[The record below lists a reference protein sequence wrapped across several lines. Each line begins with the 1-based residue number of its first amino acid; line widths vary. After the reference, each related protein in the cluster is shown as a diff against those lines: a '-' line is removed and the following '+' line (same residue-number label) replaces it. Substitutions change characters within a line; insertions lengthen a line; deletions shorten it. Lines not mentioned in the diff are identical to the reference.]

1 MAKVKLTK
9 TELKKQRVALKQYT
23 RFLPTLQLKKQQLQL
38 EMRLCLERIEENEKQ
53 EEASKQALA
62 SWSALFGD
70 NAVTDRVAAVLKVK
84 QIRTSEMN
92 IAGVEVPVYEGV
104 DFQTIPY
111 DFFVEEPYLDDAVE
125 AIRKIVE
132 IQSQREIIRRQYACI
147 AQELRVT
154 TQRVNLFEKVK
165 IPETKEII
173 RLINI
178 AIGDADTSAVVRS
191 KIAKKK
197 LQEEPAA

>member
-9 TELKKQRVALKQYT
+9 TELKKQRDALKQYT

-38 EMRLCLERIEENEKQ
+38 EMRLCLERIGENEKQ

-70 NAVTDRVAAVLKVK
+70 ENVTARAAAVLKVK
-84 QIRTSEMN
+84 QIRTAEMN

-104 DFQTIPY
+104 DFECVPY
-111 DFFVEEPYLDDAVE
+111 DLFVEEPYLDDAVE
-125 AIRKIVE
+125 TIRKIVE
-132 IQSQREIIRRQYACI
+132 IQSQREIIRRQYDCI
-147 AQELRVT
+147 AKELRIT

>member
-9 TELKKQRVALKQYT
+9 TELKKQRDALKQYT

-38 EMRLCLERIEENEKQ
+38 EMRLCLERIEENEKL

-70 NAVTDRVAAVLKVK
+70 ENVTARAAAVLKVK
-84 QIRTSEMN
+84 QIRTAEMN
-92 IAGVEVPVYEGV
+92 IAGVEVPVSEGV
-104 DFQTIPY
+104 DFECVPY
-111 DFFVEEPYLDDAVE
+111 DLFVEEPYLDDAVE

-147 AQELRVT
+147 ARELRIT

>member
-1 MAKVKLTK
+1 
-9 TELKKQRVALKQYT
+9 
-23 RFLPTLQLKKQQLQL
+23 
-38 EMRLCLERIEENEKQ
+38 
-53 EEASKQALA
+53 
-62 SWSALFGD
+62 
-70 NAVTDRVAAVLKVK
+70 
-84 QIRTSEMN
+84 
-92 IAGVEVPVYEGV
+92 V
-104 DFQTIPY
+104 DFECVPY
-111 DFFVEEPYLDDAVE
+111 DLFVEEPYLDDAVE

-147 AQELRVT
+147 ARELRIT
-154 TQRVNLFEKVK
+154 TQLVNLFEKMK

>member
-9 TELKKQRVALKQYT
+9 TELKKQRDALKQYT

-38 EMRLCLERIEENEKQ
+38 EMRLCLERIAENEKQ
-53 EEASKQALA
+53 EEAAKQAFA

-70 NAVTDRVAAVLKVK
+70 SMVTDKIAAVLKVK
-84 QIRTSEMN
+84 QIRTAEMN
-92 IAGVEVPVYEGV
+92 IAGVQVPVYEGV
-104 DFQTIPY
+104 DFQIAPY
-111 DFFVEEPYLDDAVE
+111 DLFVEDPYLDDAVD
-125 AIRKIVE
+125 AICKIVE
-132 IQSQREIIRRQYACI
+132 IQSQREIIRRQYDCI
-147 AQELRVT
+147 AKALRVT
-154 TQRVNLFEKVK
+154 TQRVNLFENVK

>member
-9 TELKKQRVALKQYT
+9 TELKRQRDALKQYT

-38 EMRLCLERIEENEKQ
+38 EMRLCLERIEENEVR
-53 EEASKQALA
+53 EAQSKKELA
-62 SWSALFGD
+62 DWTAIFGD
-70 NAVTDRVAAVLKVK
+70 PESAEKIASVLRVNS
-84 QIRTSEMN
+84 ICTSEMN
-92 IAGVEVPVYEGV
+92 IAGVQVPVYQGV
-104 DFQTIPY
+104 DFMQAPY
-111 DFFVEEPYLDDAVE
+111 DLFVEDPWLDDAVG
-125 AIRKIVE
+125 AVRKIVE
-132 IQSQREIIRRQYACI
+132 LQSEREIIRRQYDCI

>member
-9 TELKKQRVALKQYT
+9 TEVKKQRDALKQYT